1 MTMVA
6 NLAAPATVVARV
18 PRTAVVSGSELR
30 FACAHLLRRLA
41 EGMPSGQRAPEV
53 IEAPPGRAIP
63 SSADFLVEADAVRP
77 DLEGFPGVRPA
88 LDHDVPG
95 TSVLDWSW
103 SADRPVW
110 RGAYL
115 RHGLLIAADQGKA
128 HVLGPVRNLRI
139 PGKRHLEAVLPA
151 VAAALS
157 WGVEPRII
165 RELVFAWTGPAH
177 SLQWAGQNR
186 GATLFDDSASCTSE
200 GLARALS
207 AFDQPVTLVT
217 GGASFHAGF
226 ELLDSV
232 RGQAL
237 RIVLLP
243 GTPEWISTAWS
254 RLVDIR
260 VAHDLTSA
268 ATLSLECTP
277 AGGQI
282 LFSPGC
288 FPQVEGLGVG
298 RRGQAFAE
306 EFLDA

>member
-1 MTMVA
+1 M
-6 NLAAPATVVARV
+6 TVVATPAASATTTARI

-41 EGMPSGQRAPEV
+41 EGMPSGHRAPEV
-53 IEAPPGRAIP
+53 IEAPPGRPIP
-63 SSADFLVEADAVRP
+63 SAADFLVEADAIRP
-77 DLEGFPGVRPA
+77 ELEGFPGVRPA
-88 LDHDVPG
+88 LDIDVPG
-95 TSVLDWSW
+95 ASALDWSW
-103 SADRPVW
+103 SEDRPVW

-115 RHGLLIAADQGKA
+115 RHGLLIAADQGRA

-157 WGVEPRII
+157 WGVEARTI

-232 RGQAL
+232 RTQAL

-254 RLVDIR
+254 RLADVR
-260 VAHDLTSA
+260 TAHDLAAS

-288 FPQVEGLGVG
+288 FPRSEDLGVG